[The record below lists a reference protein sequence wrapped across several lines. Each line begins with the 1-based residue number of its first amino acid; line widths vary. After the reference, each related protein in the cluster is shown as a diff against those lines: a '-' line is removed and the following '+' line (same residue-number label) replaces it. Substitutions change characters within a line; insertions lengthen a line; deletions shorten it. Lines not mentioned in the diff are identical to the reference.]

1 MKTLFKS
8 AGLVARFDKK
18 EAIKLVEDLAQY
30 LRAKGLEVYVEDTL
44 AEKMSIEEKTVP
56 LERMKTDFII
66 TIGGDG
72 TILRTC
78 VSIPKPETPILTINM
93 GVRGFLTEVEPK
105 EALAAVDKCLK
116 EKFTVE
122 KCMKLS
128 ITAGGGIKF
137 PDALNE
143 VLISTGE
150 PAKLLYVRILKD
162 KEPILNCQADGLMIA
177 TQTGSTG
184 YSLSAGGPVLD
195 PSVDAF
201 VLTPVCA
208 LSVFRSI
215 VFPADSSLTVE
226 VVRPRKI
233 LVVID
238 GYHRQIINSKLP
250 SLTVTRSKHVASFI
264 RFRENFY
271 HRLRSRLLFKGLGG
285 KI

>member
-1 MKTLFKS
+1 MFKS

-18 EAIKLVEDLAQY
+18 EAIKLVEDLAKY

-66 TIGGDG
+66 AIGGDG

-105 EALAAVDKCLK
+105 EALAVVNKCLK
-116 EKFTVE
+116 EKFTIE
-122 KCMKLS
+122 TCMKLS
-128 ITAGGGIKF
+128 IAADGGIKF

-143 VLISTGE
+143 VLISTYE
-150 PAKLLYVRILKD
+150 PAKLLYARILKD
-162 KEPILNCQADGLMIA
+162 KQPILNCQADGLMIA

-195 PSVDAF
+195 SRVDAF
-201 VLTPVCA
+201 VLTPICA

-238 GYHRQIINSKLP
+238 GYHRQIISSKLP